1 MLFLGID
8 QLARG
13 LIVCLRFGC
22 RIVCIFCLELAHK
35 CLKSDR
41 FLLNGLLEV
50 KSGVS
55 PISC

>member
-13 LIVCLRFGC
+13 L
-22 RIVCIFCLELAHK
+22 IFCLELAHK